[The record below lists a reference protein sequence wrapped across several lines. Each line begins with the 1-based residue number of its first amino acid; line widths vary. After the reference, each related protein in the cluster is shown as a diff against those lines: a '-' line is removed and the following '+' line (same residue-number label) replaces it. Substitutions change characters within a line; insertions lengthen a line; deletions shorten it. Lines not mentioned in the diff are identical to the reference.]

1 MEEVQPRIAPLVSF
15 IIINYNRLMDVV
27 PMSFSMTGYGQ
38 STLQYGGYKVEI
50 EIKSVNHRYCEVVLR
65 MPREWTC
72 FEDVLRRTAQQYV
85 KRGRIDI
92 YMNKEAE
99 LENAA
104 FATLNHSAVKAYLQA
119 VDDLHSQYGIEGK
132 LTVKDILALPD
143 VLLSPDHRPTGD
155 GEDMEAWGEVLQEG
169 LRKALESLKTMRCK
183 EGHHLSQDIEQRL
196 QRLQVLHGEMM
207 ELAPHVVEEH
217 RTKLRQRLS
226 ELQDHSFSV
235 DEYKFGMEIALYA
248 DRSNIDEELIRLQ
261 SHFQQCKELLLAD
274 EAIGRKLDFLIQEMN
289 REVNTIGSKA
299 NHLPLVT
306 RVVEMKA
313 ELEKIR
319 EQAANIE

>member
-1 MEEVQPRIAPLVSF
+1 MAEVWSRADPLVSF

-72 FEDVLRRTAQQYV
+72 FEDVLKKTVQQYV

-119 VDDLHSQYGIEGK
+119 VDELHTQYGLEGH

-143 VLLSPDHRPTGD
+143 VLLSPDGTSTAE
-155 GEDMEAWGEVLQEG
+155 EDIESWGEVLQEG
-169 LRKALESLKTMRCK
+169 LRKALDSLKAMRCK
-183 EGHHLSQDIEQRL
+183 EGLHLAQDIDQRL
-196 QRLQVLHGEMM
+196 QHLQILHDEMVV
-207 ELAPHVVEEH
+207 LAPHVVEEH
-217 RTKLRQRLS
+217 RVKLRQRLS
-226 ELQDHSFSV
+226 ELKDHSLGL

-261 SHFQQCKELLLAD
+261 SHLKQCKELLLAD
-274 EAIGRKLDFLIQEMN
+274 ESIGRKLDFLIQEMN

-299 NHLPLVT
+299 NHLPLVN

-319 EQAANIE
+319 EQVANIE

>member
-1 MEEVQPRIAPLVSF
+1 
-15 IIINYNRLMDVV
+15 MDVV

-38 STLQYGGYKVEI
+38 SSLQYAGYKVEI

-72 FEDVLRRTAQQYV
+72 FEDVLRRTVQQNV

-92 YMNKEAE
+92 YINKEADV
-99 LENAA
+99 ENAA
-104 FATLNHSAVKAYLQA
+104 VATLNHSAVKAYLQA
-119 VDDLHSQYGIEGK
+119 ANELNVQFGLEGY
-132 LTVKDILALPD
+132 LTVKDMLALPD
-143 VLLSPDHRPTGD
+143 VILSPSHLPVTDE
-155 GEDMEAWGEVLQEG
+155 EDTVKWGNVLQEG
-169 LRKALESLKTMRCK
+169 LQKALESLMTMRCK
-183 EGHHLSQDIEQRL
+183 EGLHLVQDVQQRL
-196 QRLQVLHGEMM
+196 LRLQGLHDEMVTF
-207 ELAPHVVEEH
+207 APHVVEEH
-217 RTKLRQRLS
+217 RNKLRQRLS
-226 ELQDHSFSV
+226 ELQDNSFTL

-261 SHFQQCKELLLAD
+261 SHFEQCQELLLAD
-274 EAIGRKLDFLIQEMN
+274 DAIGRKLDFLIQEMN

-299 NHLPLVT
+299 NHLSLVT

>member
-1 MEEVQPRIAPLVSF
+1 
-15 IIINYNRLMDVV
+15 
-27 PMSFSMTGYGQ
+27 MSFSMTGYGQ
-38 STLQYGGYKVEI
+38 SALQHGGYKVEI
-50 EIKSVNHRYCEVVLR
+50 EIKSVNHRFCEVVLR

-72 FEDVLRRTAQQYV
+72 FEDVLRRTVQSYV

-99 LENAA
+99 LDNVA

-119 VDDLHSQYGIEGK
+119 VDILHDQYGLEGK

-143 VLLSPDHRPTGD
+143 VLLSPDHIPTVD
-155 GEDMEAWGEVLQEG
+155 EEDMELWGEVLQEG
-169 LRKALESLKTMRCK
+169 LRSALESLKIMRFK
-183 EGHHLSQDIEQRL
+183 EGLHLAQDVEQRL
-196 QRLQVLHGEMM
+196 HRLQVLHGEMLA
-207 ELAPHVVEEH
+207 LAPHVVEEH
-217 RTKLRQRLS
+217 RIRLRQRLT
-226 ELQDHSFSV
+226 ELQDPSFSL
-235 DEYKFGMEIALYA
+235 DEYKLSMEIALYA
-248 DRSNIDEELIRLQ
+248 DRSNIDEELIRMQ
-261 SHFQQCKELLLAD
+261 SHFEQCKELLHSD

-299 NHLPLVT
+299 NHLPLVN

>member
-1 MEEVQPRIAPLVSF
+1 
-15 IIINYNRLMDVV
+15 
-27 PMSFSMTGYGQ
+27 MSFSMTGYGQ
-38 STLQYGGYKVEI
+38 SSLQYAGYKVEI

-65 MPREWTC
+65 LPREWTC
-72 FEDVLRRTAQQYV
+72 FEDILRRTVQQYV

-92 YMNKEAE
+92 YINKEAE

-119 VDDLHSQYGIEGK
+119 VDVLNVEYGLEGT
-132 LTVKDILALPD
+132 LTVKDLLALPD
-143 VLLSPDHRPTGD
+143 VLLSSEHLPAVDD
-155 GEDMEAWGEVLQEG
+155 VDMEQWGEVLQEG
-169 LRKALESLKTMRCK
+169 LQKALESLLLMRSK
-183 EGHHLSQDIEQRL
+183 EGQHLVRDVEQRL
-196 QRLQVLHGEMM
+196 QRLQVIYDEMIT
-207 ELAPHVVEEH
+207 LAPHVVEEH
-217 RTKLRQRLS
+217 RIKLRQRLS
-226 ELQDHSFSV
+226 ELQDNAFTL
-235 DEYKFGMEIALYA
+235 DESKFGMEIALYA
-248 DRSNIDEELIRLQ
+248 DRSNIDEELIRLG
-261 SHFQQCKELLLAD
+261 SHFMQCKELLLAD

-313 ELEKIR
+313 EIEKIR